1 MKVFISGPMTG
12 YKNFN
17 RRKFNRVAR
26 KLSKRYTVLNP
37 AVLPDGL
44 IYEQYQEICLAMLK
58 DCDAIYM
65 LKGWEKSKGAVIE
78 WRYAMRNDKMVLIE
92 GVFEI

>member
-1 MKVFISGPMTG
+1 MKIFISGPMTG

-26 KLSKRYTVLNP
+26 KLSKRYTILNP
-37 AVLPDGL
+37 AVLPNGL
-44 IYEQYQEICLAMLK
+44 SDEEYHKICLAML
-58 DCDAIYM
+58 DTCDAIYM

-78 WRYAMRNDKMVLIE
+78 WQHARRNDKMVLIE
-92 GVFEI
+92 GIFEI